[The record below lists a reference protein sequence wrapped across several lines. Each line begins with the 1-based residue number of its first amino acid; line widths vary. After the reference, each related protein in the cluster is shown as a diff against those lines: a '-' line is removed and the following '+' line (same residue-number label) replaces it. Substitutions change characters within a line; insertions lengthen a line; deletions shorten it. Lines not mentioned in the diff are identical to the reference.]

1 MTQWHLLLP
10 LMRLACAPSTSD
22 SHALLHVPAQVEP
35 REAEVE
41 PDGLLEVV
49 VRVQMDEAR
58 LFKDVLH
65 VLVTDGADISIPLLA
80 TGGSK
85 AG

>member
-1 MTQWHLLLP
+1 M
-10 LMRLACAPSTSD
+10 
-22 SHALLHVPAQVEP
+22 
-35 REAEVE
+35 E